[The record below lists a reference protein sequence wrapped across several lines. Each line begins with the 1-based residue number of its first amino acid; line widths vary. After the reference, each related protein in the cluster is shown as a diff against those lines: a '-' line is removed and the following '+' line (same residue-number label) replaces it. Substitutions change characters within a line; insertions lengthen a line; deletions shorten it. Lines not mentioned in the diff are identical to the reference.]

1 MEFANEETV
10 TKLLSEKEILHAKEG
25 NSLFTSPLY
34 NLGNFLE
41 NIKKEPSPYGEKYI
55 FVK

>member
-41 NIKKEPSPYGEKYI
+41 NIIKEPSPYGGLYI
-55 FVK
+55 LVK